1 MRLLYILRRK
11 LNMRFAKALASTIV
25 VVLIM
30 SAFAIAFPADA
41 QSNTRTQINLGI
53 KKSDN
58 PSSTSASGAED
69 FALPALVR
77 VGETH
82 FVYGRLVQIEGKSS
96 LSGFANA
103 EVKLIDVF
111 NNAQN
116 PVVLATATTDEEGY
130 FVFEWHVQAKVFK
143 QLGVYKLQEG
153 IGSTDSIK
161 LQILAK
167 YDGDADH
174 ASSTSRGYVVE
185 LRPLR
190 FTINVTPD
198 KQLYSVDEIAKV
210 TITIKNPLN
219 ELIDPDVLEIFFD
232 STRIPPTKIDVGS
245 YFFVTPA
252 LTEKIHSITVI
263 ADKEEYLKEN
273 IFESVVAT
281 AKLDIPIAILSV
293 LDQREYGIGDFVE
306 VTGDVRPAFVE
317 RSVLFEIRN
326 PNGVLYDVGQ
336 TFPNEDGTFEHQ
348 FILGGSLAIPGKWS
362 ITTIY
367 LGQQTKSE
375 FDVGVIRTK
384 FLKIGLESPETVD
397 QNSDTV
403 GQGNLGTPIG
413 IQSMLVNGEN
423 KAIKLTYI
431 VKVTDSDGVTVM
443 LSWIKGSVNSGMSLK
458 PTIFWIPDT
467 AGNYNV
473 DIFVWNS
480 LDTAIPLSAPAK
492 IKIGV
497 V

>member
-1 MRLLYILRRK
+1 
-11 LNMRFAKALASTIV
+11 MRFAKTLASMIV
-25 VVLIM
+25 VMLFM

-58 PSSTSASGAED
+58 PSSTSASGADD
-69 FALPALVR
+69 FALPSIVR

-82 FVYGRLVQIEGKSS
+82 FVNGRLVQIEGKSS
-96 LSGFANA
+96 LSGLANA
-103 EVKLIDVF
+103 GVKLIDVF

-116 PVVLATATTDEEGY
+116 PLVLATAITDKEGY
-130 FVFEWHVQAKVFK
+130 FVFEWQVHEKVFE

-153 IGSTDSIK
+153 IGSVDNIK

-174 ASSTSRGYVVE
+174 ASSTSRGYIVE

-190 FTINVTPD
+190 FTINVTAD
-198 KQLYSVDEIAKV
+198 KQMYSVDEVAEVRV
-210 TITIKNPLN
+210 TFKNPAG
-219 ELIDPDVLEIFFD
+219 EFIDPDALEIFFD
-232 STRIPPTKIDVGS
+232 STIIPPTKIDVGS

-252 LTEKIHSITVI
+252 LTEKIHLITVI

-281 AKLDIPIAILSV
+281 AKLDVPVAILSV

-306 VTGDVRPAFVE
+306 VSGDVRPAFVE
-317 RSVLFEIRN
+317 RAVLFDIRN
-326 PNGVLYDVGQ
+326 PNGVLYNVGQ
-336 TFPNEDGTFEHQ
+336 VFPNEDGKFDHQ
-348 FILGGSLAIPGKWS
+348 FKLGGTLAVPGKWS
-362 ITTIY
+362 ITTTY
-367 LGQQTKSE
+367 LGQQTSST
-375 FDVGVIRTK
+375 FDVGTIQTK
-384 FLKIGLESPETVD
+384 FMRIGVELPETVD
-397 QNSDTV
+397 QNGDPL

-413 IQSMLVNGEN
+413 IQSTLTNNEN
-423 KAIKLTYI
+423 RDIKLTYI
-431 VKVTDSDGVTVM
+431 IKVTDSDGVTAMV
-443 LSWIKGSVNSGMSLK
+443 SWIKGSVNSGMNLK

-467 AGNYNV
+467 AGNYNI
-473 DIFVWNS
+473 DIFVWDS
-480 LDTAIPLSAPAK
+480 LDIPIPLSAPAK